1 MRTGDVTTT
10 TTAETAVRLLL
21 GVARLGEAD
30 LAGWWNSHGLDRA
43 GRFVLARSFRRTWRS
58 AALELDVRSAAR
70 RHDDALD
77 SRRTALHLFSD
88 ELPFRRWAMSWLA
101 EEKTADE
108 SSEFFDELAGWTFDD
123 ARRSLTAW
131 AGQPPR
137 GEAIGRGYRLGEL
150 SSPELDDSDLLLS
163 TARLL
168 TASYVALDG
177 FRAPYF
183 DLRA

>member
-1 MRTGDVTTT
+1 
-10 TTAETAVRLLL
+10 
-21 GVARLGEAD
+21 
-30 LAGWWNSHGLDRA
+30 
-43 GRFVLARSFRRTWRS
+43 VL
-58 AALELDVRSAAR
+58 SAAR

-88 ELPFRRWAMSWLA
+88 ELPFRRWARSWLA
-101 EEKTADE
+101 EEKTAE
-108 SSEFFDELAGWTFDD
+108 QPSELFDELAGWTLDD

-131 AGQPPR
+131 AGEPPR
-137 GEAIGRGYRLGEL
+137 GEAIGSGYRLGEL
-150 SSPELDDSDLLLS
+150 VSSELDDPDVLQS

-168 TASYVALDG
+168 TACYVDLDG